1 MIDTETTG
9 MSPAQGHVLVE
20 VARVAV
26 SDGVIGATWSTLVHP
41 SRPIPPDASAVH
53 GSTDAMVAEAPE
65 PAVAARQL
73 REACDGA
80 MLVVHNA
87 PFDLPFVNALMKS
100 AGLAPLWNPVLD
112 TLGLARGLAEP
123 GSNALG
129 ALAARYL
136 LPKEPS
142 HRALGDALTTARLLL
157 VLAERWRNEKGVT
170 SIAELAA
177 ASQDVM
183 RSSARR

>member
-9 MSPAQGHVLVE
+9 MSPAQGHVLIE
-20 VARVAV
+20 VARVTV
-26 SDGVIGATWSTLVHP
+26 VDGVIGATWTTLVRP

-53 GSTDAMVAEAPE
+53 GITDAMVMQAPE
-65 PAVAARQL
+65 PAAAARQL
-73 REACDGA
+73 RDACDGA

-112 TLGLARGLAEP
+112 TLGLARGLNEP

-157 VLAERWRNEKGVT
+157 VLAERWRHEKGVT

-177 ASQDVM
+177 TSQDIM